1 MPRSRSKSFSSQ
13 HASCYE
19 HSGYDAGRALG
30 MFGFRARKV
39 SLEHYLST
47 RSMCSQKNRSLSS
60 ALLTRK
66 AVINSLSAVTVHHCA
81 HIFFC
86 SSISSILNSRFLL
99 ALHEANAHLERGGTT
114 ASSTSALDFGRA
126 NPEAMSSELPEFIS
140 AIARTIHSIPFDDF
154 DMVNSK
160 PTLQPEIE
168 VEVVALEEGSTGEAG
183 ASEMV

>member
-1 MPRSRSKSFSSQ
+1 MPRSCSKSFSSQ

-19 HSGYDAGRALG
+19 HRGYDAGRALG
-30 MFGFRARKV
+30 MFGFGARKV
-39 SLEHYLST
+39 LLEHHLST
-47 RSMCSQKNRSLSS
+47 RLMYSQKNRSLSS

-66 AVINSLSAVTVHHCA
+66 AVINSLSAMTVHHCA

-99 ALHEANAHLERGGTT
+99 ALHETNAHLERGGTT

-126 NPEAMSSELPEFIS
+126 NEEAMSSELPESIS
-140 AIARTIHSIPFDDF
+140 ALAGTIHSIPDDDF
-154 DMVNSK
+154 NMVDSK

-168 VEVVALEEGSTGEAG
+168 GEVVAPEEGPTGESG